1 MKNINESGRSMV
13 EMLGVLAIIGVL
25 TAGVMSTVNYGIES
39 FRVRAVYDLVE
50 ETARGVA
57 DLYSWKRSYRDD
69 EDNPTTNASLMRSK
83 ICKNVLDNKCI
94 EGTHATVKTAW
105 GTLVVEPDN
114 DDATQFKMQLTGV
127 PYGSCN
133 QLRNMEWVNVS
144 LATTACNEN
153 STTDLNFT
161 AY

>member
-25 TAGVMSTVNYGIES
+25 TVGAMSTVNYGIES
-39 FRVRAVYDLVE
+39 FRVRSVYDSVE

-57 DLYSWKRSYRDD
+57 DLYSWKRSYADD
-69 EDNPTTNASLMRSK
+69 GDASATKAK
-83 ICKNVLDNKCI
+83 ICKNVFDDKCI
-94 EGTHATVKTAW
+94 ESETNAAIKTAW
-105 GTLVVEPDN
+105 GNLSVALDENGAEFHIQV
-114 DDATQFKMQLTGV
+114 TGV

-133 QLRNMEWVNVS
+133 QLLNMDWINVS
-144 LATTACNEN
+144 LDSGQTCAEG
-153 STTDLNFT
+153 STTTLNFT

>member
-25 TAGVMSTVNYGIES
+25 TVGAMSTVNYGIES

-50 ETARGVA
+50 ETARGVS
-57 DLYSWKRSYRDD
+57 DLQSWKRCYAD
-69 EDNPTTNASLMRSK
+69 ESPAATKTK
-83 ICKNVLDNKCI
+83 ICKNVFDDKC
-94 EGTHATVKTAW
+94 ETGTGITDATIKTAW
-105 GTLVVEPDN
+105 GKLSVSLDN
-114 DDATQFKMQLTGV
+114 NGSEFHIQVTGV

-133 QLRNMEWVNVS
+133 QLLNMDWVNVS
-144 LATTACNEN
+144 LDANQSCSANGNE
-153 STTDLNFT
+153 LNFT